1 MQCDRCMEIFQ
12 KEADFFRHLRQR
24 KIPCD
29 LLCLKCGN
37 KMKNRTAYYRHIQE
51 PCKQESSKQESSKQE
66 PSKQES
72 SKQEPS
78 KIENNKIIMGN
89 GNNIIKNNTTN
100 NKTTNKTTNNTTN
113 NTTNVIVKMDEIKM
127 DEINTVRMKRI
138 GIFPVE
144 LEQQELLDVHARK
157 MYEMLVDYL
166 NNRAENKYEPQLMRT
181 LFMDMVELLHSN
193 KSCPEYMNIIE
204 VEPESDYNVVYSGRR
219 YSEDMMPK
227 EIRNKRVM
235 QLMLKQLEQF
245 IKIDNIT
252 ITGYIKPFIKTKFIP
267 YIYTLYM
274 DKSVPNEMQVYWRQN
289 KQVIDLVDEMVGGLD
304 QLPTFQAEDLS
315 FEELDKQILEY
326 AATDK
331 EILGKITE
339 QSARDVQQIRRK
351 NRQRLL
357 RQQNRGREL
366 LMERNLINLM
376 DEL

>member
-12 KEADFFRHLRQR
+12 KESDFLRHLRQR

-51 PCKQESSKQESSKQE
+51 PCKKENNLESKMESKME
-66 PSKQES
+66 
-72 SKQEPS
+72 
-78 KIENNKIIMGN
+78 NKIIVVNGN
-89 GNNIIKNNTTN
+89 KNNIITNSQITNSQITNSQITNTQ
-100 NKTTNKTTNNTTN
+100 
-113 NTTNVIVKMDEIKM
+113 TNVIINM
-127 DEINTVRMKRI
+127 DEINTSRMQRI

-157 MYEMLVDYL
+157 MYEMFVNHL
-166 NNRAENKYEPQLMRT
+166 NNRAENKHEPQLMRT

-193 KSCPEYMNIIE
+193 KSCPEYINIIE
-204 VEPESDYNVVYSGRR
+204 GERESDYNIVYCGRR
-219 YSEDMMPK
+219 YAEDMMPK

-252 ITGYIKPFIKTKFIP
+252 IAGYIKPFIKTKFIP

-274 DKSVPNEMQVYWRQN
+274 DKSAPGEMQVYWRQN
-289 KQVIDLVDEMVGGLD
+289 KQVMDLVDEKVGGLD
-304 QLPTFQAEDLS
+304 QLPTFQTEDLS
-315 FEELDKQILEY
+315 FEDLDKQILEY

-339 QSARDVQQIRRK
+339 QSVFEVQQIRRK

-366 LMERNLINLM
+366 LDHLNRENPLDHLNQINPL
-376 DEL
+376 DPNQLDPNDDL